1 MVAHVGAL
9 AREDVGVHSALRP
22 AVSVHAAGVDALGA
36 CRLAVGTTP
45 HDVVVDVHDAM
56 RPGTTRRG
64 EPRVSANEPAHR
76 VEAILAAAEIEGV
89 LRCGRRGE
97 ERKGDDVEGV
107 VGEGRR
113 RRGGSSRQ
121 GDHLGCRRER
131 QQGAQ
136 QEDGRRR
143 RQPVEEVGSHGA
155 SMRRRRRQ
163 DMRLRVCVYVL
174 GNRRA
179 RSEIGG
185 RPRSRCRKRSQGK
198 TAGGSRRGERQESRE
213 EAKLSNRE
221 VELRRASVQEG
232 A

>member
-1 MVAHVGAL
+1 
-9 AREDVGVHSALRP
+9 
-22 AVSVHAAGVDALGA
+22 
-36 CRLAVGTTP
+36 
-45 HDVVVDVHDAM
+45 M

-64 EPRVSANEPAHR
+64 ELRVSANEPAHG
-76 VEAILAAAEIEGV
+76 VEAILPATEVEGV
-89 LRCGRRGE
+89 LWCGRRGE
-97 ERKGDDVEGV
+97 QRKGDDVEGV

-121 GDHLGCRRER
+121 RGELGCRRER

-155 SMRRRRRQ
+155 SMRLAKASRHAAA
-163 DMRLRVCVYVL
+163 DVCVCL
-174 GNRRA
+174 GRVTRRA

-185 RPRSRCRKRSQGK
+185 RPRCRCRRRSQGW
-198 TAGGSRRGERQESRE
+198 TTGGFEASRERDRRGGKTFQQR
-213 EAKLSNRE
+213 